1 MIRRQIKLDDNND
14 RLFDF
19 VKCREIKKWKQKI
32 LREQEGNKNDS
43 LSDHEQD
50 QENMQEDVK
59 HLSQQIIDKKS

>member
-1 MIRRQIKLDDNND
+1 MEAKN
-14 RLFDF
+14 
-19 VKCREIKKWKQKI
+19 
-32 LREQEGNKNDS
+32 LREQVGNKNDS